1 MLKSQVGS
9 TTLIGNLPIDVLIT
23 NETNRYFKYVYLKQS
38 LLERGNN
45 NHSLIEECDKKM
57 CECEINI
64 AYYNEILTGENPVK
78 PNINRR
84 VLIRREAY
92 NG

>member
-1 MLKSQVGS
+1 MLKNQVGS

-38 LLERGNN
+38 LLESGNN

-64 AYYNEILTGENPVK
+64 AYYNVILTGENPVK

>member
-38 LLERGNN
+38 LLESGNN

-57 CECEINI
+57 CECEIKI

>member
-1 MLKSQVGS
+1 MLKNQAGS
-9 TTLIGNLPIDVLIT
+9 TTLIGDLPIDVLIT
-23 NETNRYFKYVYLKQS
+23 NETNRYFKYAYLKQS
-38 LLERGNN
+38 LLESDNN
-45 NHSLIEECDKKM
+45 DHSLIRECDRKM
-57 CECEINI
+57 CECESKI
-64 AYYNEILTGENPVK
+64 AYYNEILTGVIPVK

>member
-1 MLKSQVGS
+1 MLKNQVGS
-9 TTLIGNLPIDVLIT
+9 TTLIGDLPIDVLIT
-23 NETNRYFKYVYLKQS
+23 NETNRYFKYAYLKQS
-38 LLERGNN
+38 LLESDNN
-45 NHSLIEECDKKM
+45 DHSLIEECDRKM
-57 CECEINI
+57 RECESRI
-64 AYYNEILTGENPVK
+64 AYYNEILTGEIPVK

>member
-23 NETNRYFKYVYLKQS
+23 NETNRYFKYAYLKQS
-38 LLERGNN
+38 LLESDNN
-45 NHSLIEECDKKM
+45 DHSLIRECDRKM
-57 CECEINI
+57 CECESKI
-64 AYYNEILTGENPVK
+64 AYYNEILTGVIPVK

>member
-38 LLERGNN
+38 LLESGNN

-57 CECEINI
+57 YECEINI

>member
-1 MLKSQVGS
+1 MLKNQVGS

-38 LLERGNN
+38 LLESGNN

-57 CECEINI
+57 CECESNI

>member
-1 MLKSQVGS
+1 MLKNQVGS
-9 TTLIGNLPIDVLIT
+9 TTLIGDLPIDVLIT
-23 NETNRYFKYVYLKQS
+23 DEINTYFRYAYLKQS
-38 LLERGNN
+38 LLESDNID
-45 NHSLIEECDKKM
+45 HKLIEECDEKM
-57 CECEINI
+57 RECEDNI

>member
-1 MLKSQVGS
+1 MLKNQVGS
-9 TTLIGNLPIDVLIT
+9 NTLIGDLPIDVLIT
-23 NETNRYFKYVYLKQS
+23 DEVNKYLRYAYLKQS
-38 LLERGNN
+38 LLESDK
-45 NHSLIEECDKKM
+45 NHKLIEECDEKM
-57 CECEINI
+57 RECENNI
-64 AYYNEILTGENPVK
+64 AYYNEILTGERPVK

>member
-38 LLERGNN
+38 LLESGNN
-45 NHSLIEECDKKM
+45 NHSLIEEC
-57 CECEINI
+57 
-64 AYYNEILTGENPVK
+64 YNEILTGENPVK